1 MTSEWVWIPQHCL
14 PLKGPFVHVH
24 EFSQSSRQ
32 SCDRDRAEAAQLS
45 SQLPSIDRP
54 REVKG
59 RAQSHT
65 ASRGHQSWPR
75 SWCACP
81 PAPPPSFRNLGPAG
95 ASLWGAVGVNRTHL
109 GPWLNHSTALSL
121 SFQIRQVKGL
131 DQKIAKIPSA
141 SDIL

>member
-1 MTSEWVWIPQHCL
+1 MDSTTLYTPQR
-14 PLKGPFVHVH
+14 PFIHLY

-32 SCDRDRAEAAQLS
+32 SCDRGRAEGAQLS

-65 ASRGHQSWPR
+65 ASRGHRSWPG

-81 PAPPPSFRNLGPAG
+81 PAPPSFRNLGPAG
-95 ASLWGAVGVNRTHL
+95 ASLWGAVGVNRTYL
-109 GPWLNHSTALSL
+109 GPWLSHSTALSL

-131 DQKIAKIPSA
+131 DQKIPKIPSA